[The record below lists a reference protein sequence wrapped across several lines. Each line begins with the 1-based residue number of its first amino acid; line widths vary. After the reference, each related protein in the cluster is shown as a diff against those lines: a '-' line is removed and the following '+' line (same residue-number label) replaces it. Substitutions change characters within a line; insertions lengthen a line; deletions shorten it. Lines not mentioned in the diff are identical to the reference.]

1 MIIIFILEIV
11 WILTSIFYTKHGEAN
26 GSPTGSTMTWTSLR
40 TPLSTTSATGLYIE
54 FSFTKLSVCAT
65 VQCASAYQLCRLG
78 VIQEEKSPFWK
89 KTQLFGHFGH
99 VGKNLVT
106 PLRNWSLHFFLSW
119 MCIYMHLSASAYQ
132 AWRSDV
138 IQERRSAKG
147 VSPFWKGSA
156 KKIWNVVKQCLEKN
170 EGNYLKQ

>member
-26 GSPTGSTMTWTSLR
+26 GSPTGSTMTWTSLW
-40 TPLSTTSATGLYIE
+40 TPLVPPDYLLNLVL
-54 FSFTKLSVCAT
+54 LSC
-65 VQCASAYQLCRLG
+65 QCAQLFSVQVHTNYAGLVWYKRKK
-78 VIQEEKSPFWK
+78 VHFEKK
-89 KTQLFGHFGH
+89 KQLFGHFGH
-99 VGKNLVT
+99 VEENLVPT
-106 PLRNWSLHFFLSW
+106 LRNWSLHFFLSW